1 MKKIHQIFQRKEKNR
16 LNVIDLFS
24 GCGGLSLGFDM
35 AGYNIKAMIDFDKDS
50 LLTAEK
56 NDLAE
61 HYLNLDL
68 FEEDWI
74 KGLTSKVK
82 LNEVDIIVAGPPCQG
97 FSLTGPRNLDDK
109 RNKLYK
115 AVFELV
121 EKAKPKAFLIEN
133 VKGMAT
139 LYNGQVKDDIVQEFT
154 KLGYKV
160 TTKVLNSRDFGVPQS
175 RERLFYIGMKKKEF
189 EFPITLFEK
198 DDFTTCREA
207 LADLPSLEDLEEI
220 LTYTSNESSDYQK
233 LIKNESKKLSNHQ
246 PTRHTPEVIEVIKQ
260 VPEGGNYK
268 DLPPGV
274 GESRKFN
281 EAWTRYHGDK
291 PSKTIDTGHRNHF
304 HYEYNRVPTVREN
317 CRLQSFPD
325 TFEMQGT
332 KTSQNKQI
340 GNAVPVLLAK
350 ILAEAIYDQIKGS

>member
-160 TTKVLNSRDFGVPQS
+160 TTKVLNSRDFV
-175 RERLFYIGMKKKEF
+175 
-189 EFPITLFEK
+189 
-198 DDFTTCREA
+198 A
-207 LADLPSLEDLEEI
+207 
-220 LTYTSNESSDYQK
+220 
-233 LIKNESKKLSNHQ
+233 
-246 PTRHTPEVIEVIKQ
+246 
-260 VPEGGNYK
+260 
-268 DLPPGV
+268 
-274 GESRKFN
+274 
-281 EAWTRYHGDK
+281 
-291 PSKTIDTGHRNHF
+291 
-304 HYEYNRVPTVREN
+304 NRVIR
-317 CRLQSFPD
+317 
-325 TFEMQGT
+325 
-332 KTSQNKQI
+332 
-340 GNAVPVLLAK
+340 
-350 ILAEAIYDQIKGS
+350 